1 MRRLGGEH
9 LPLVAFHRNHAR
21 PVTRYLAR
29 RLGASLITALLASLL
44 VFLIVRQ
51 VPGDVVAQ
59 MLGQTSDP
67 VAEQAMRRFFG
78 IDEPL

>member
-1 MRRLGGEH
+1 M
-9 LPLVAFHRNHAR
+9 
-21 PVTRYLAR
+21 TRYLAQ

-44 VFLIVRQ
+44 VFVIVRQ

-67 VAEQAMRRFFG
+67 IAEQAMSLSTG
-78 IDEPL
+78 NTVAGSAPC